1 MNENRIHTPL
11 TANKEV
17 PIEPKE
23 LVQSIVRHVYTTKG
37 KDIRVLDLD
46 NIVSYCGTFVLCT
59 ANSTRQVKA
68 IADNIMMSLKKE
80 HNLLPL
86 GVEGKDNNSWI
97 LIDYEEVIVHIFNE
111 ETRDYYTLDS
121 LWMEAPIIPL
131 ENFGIDP
138 NQEQE
143 EDSDSD
149 SDSGYDD

>member
-1 MNENRIHTPL
+1 M
-11 TANKEV
+11 
-17 PIEPKE
+17 
-23 LVQSIVRHVYTTKG
+23 
-37 KDIRVLDLD
+37 LDLD

-59 ANSTRQVKA
+59 ANSARQVKA

-97 LIDYEEVIVHIFNE
+97 LIDYEEVIVHVFNE

-131 ENFGIDP
+131 ETFGIDP
-138 NQEQE
+138 NQEE

>member
-1 MNENRIHTPL
+1 
-11 TANKEV
+11 
-17 PIEPKE
+17 
-23 LVQSIVRHVYTTKG
+23 
-37 KDIRVLDLD
+37 
-46 NIVSYCGTFVLCT
+46 
-59 ANSTRQVKA
+59 
-68 IADNIMMSLKKE
+68 MMSLKKE

-121 LWMEAPIIPL
+121 LWMEAPVIPL
-131 ENFGIDP
+131 EKFGIDP